1 MCSQGEQP
9 QIKQSFH
16 LKVNCYSPDIFPH
29 ITALLANQ
37 ILHLSV
43 QQTSCLFLKKKQR
56 LPFLNLSKFF
66 LVSWQIY

>member
-9 QIKQSFH
+9 QIKHRFH

-43 QQTSCLFLKKKQR
+43 QQTSCLFLKK
-56 LPFLNLSKFF
+56 SKGYPSLIFQNF
-66 LVSWQIY
+66 S

>member
-9 QIKQSFH
+9 QIKHHFH

-43 QQTSCLFLKKKQR
+43 QQTSCLFLKKGKGYPSLIFQN
-56 LPFLNLSKFF
+56 FS
-66 LVSWQIY
+66 